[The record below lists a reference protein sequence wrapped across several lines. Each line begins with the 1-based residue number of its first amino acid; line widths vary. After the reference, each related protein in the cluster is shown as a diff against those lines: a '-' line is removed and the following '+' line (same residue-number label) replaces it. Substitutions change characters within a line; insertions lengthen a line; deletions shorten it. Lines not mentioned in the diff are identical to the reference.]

1 MKIALT
7 NVNGNEQKSLKGE
20 WREYRRMTIADIGNP
35 VGLDTRINLVSNY
48 MNATD
53 AKPAEPIDVSEVS
66 RVRIRAKLDVA
77 GTINIVG
84 VTFGKELTNGEVLDE
99 LDNIALTNTARR
111 DGNGSAGLYYTN
123 TVEADVESASDL
135 DIIVPT
141 VGAGIGVIILEI
153 QGN

>member
-1 MKIALT
+1 MRIKLT
-7 NVNGNEQKSLKGE
+7 GVTGNEIKSLKGE

-53 AKPAEPIDVSEVS
+53 DKSVESIDISEVS

-84 VTFGKELTNGEVLDE
+84 VTFGKELTNGEVLPE

-111 DGNGSAGLYYTN
+111 DGNGSSGLYYTN
-123 TVEADVESASDL
+123 TIEVDVESASNL
-135 DIIVPT
+135 DIVVPT
-141 VGAGIGVIILEI
+141 VGAGIGVVILEI

>member
-1 MKIALT
+1 MRIKLT
-7 NVNGNEQKSLKGE
+7 GVTGNEIKSLKGE

-35 VGLDTRINLVSNY
+35 VGLDTREHVVSNY

-53 AKPAEPIDVSEVS
+53 VKPVEPIDISEVS
-66 RVRIRAKLDVA
+66 RVRVRAKLDSA

-99 LDNIALTNTARR
+99 LDNVALTSTARR

-123 TVEADVESASDL
+123 TVEVDVESASNL
-135 DIIVPT
+135 DIVVPT
-141 VGAGIGVIILEI
+141 VGAGINTIILEI